1 MNKKI
6 VLFFF
11 FSLFLVVAFA
21 YAEKKKFA
29 EFISYRKNVDVSK
42 VRLND
47 DVWKTVNA
55 YRQPLQRQFLV
66 DPKPVDV
73 GVKEVLIQSINDG
86 RYVAFRL
93 VWKDATENDEI
104 KLHNFSDAA
113 AIQFPVKK
121 EPLPEYFMG
130 EPKKPVHILYWK
142 AWRSRDQKTGFQTVK
157 TAYPNMTVDMYNFD
171 YSVKGDF
178 TEKTQAE
185 KDIFIAGKAAGNPLS
200 IPHKEIIEELS
211 AEGAGTLK
219 SKNIENTSG
228 EAEWKYDEW
237 TVIFRRPLTVSDTGS
252 VQFKAGEKM
261 PVAFSV
267 WEGSRLETAG
277 RKAVSPAW
285 AEVKIE

>member
-6 VLFFF
+6 LFFF
-11 FSLFLVVAFA
+11 LSLFLIAAFA
-21 YAEKKKFA
+21 YAEKKKYA
-29 EFISYRKNVDVSK
+29 EFTSYRKNVDVSK

-47 DVWKTVNA
+47 DVWKTVGA

-73 GVKEVLIQSINDG
+73 GVKEVFIQSINDG

-113 AIQFPVKK
+113 AIQFPVKR

-185 KDIFIAGKAAGNPLS
+185 KDIFIAGRAAGNPLS

-228 EAEWKYDEW
+228 EADWKYDEW
-237 TVIFRRPLTVSDTGS
+237 TVVFRRPLTVSDTGS